1 MFITADLLMLN
12 VADLFLFMG
21 ATGFMMLIMSIVSTG
36 ASIAF
41 AYLPGHIMT
50 LVFRYAVT
58 FFFGLCLTSLERHF
72 VTLKFSNL
80 LRDFFLDSF
89 GNFLECLANF
99 FRYFFLISIRDCD
112 IGLMTNFFVL
122 GRTLLNF
129 FVVAF
134 WCGFVV
140 NFGFVNWFIGFPVR
154 AGFMGS
160 VRMSYRAIRVRFS

>member
-1 MFITADLLMLN
+1 MADLLMHN
-12 VADLFLFMG
+12 IADLFLFMG
-21 ATGFMMLIMSIVSTG
+21 ATGSMMLIMSIVSTG

-50 LVFRYAVT
+50 LVFGYALT
-58 FFFGLCLTSLERHF
+58 FFFSLSLTSLDRYF

-80 LRDFFLDSF
+80 LRDFFLDNF
-89 GNFLECLANF
+89 DNFLESLANL

-112 IGLMTNFFVL
+112 IGLMANFFVL

-134 WCGFVV
+134 WSGFVV
-140 NFGFVNWFIGFPVR
+140 NFGFVNIGFPVR
-154 AGFMGS
+154 VGFRGS
-160 VRMSYRAIRVRFS
+160 VRVGYRAIRVRFS